1 MWRHRCKKTLYSPL
15 KFAVNLKI
23 HFFNCLPYWVF
34 IVVLGLS
41 LVAAYELIDLW
52 QEGSQFPDQGSNP
65 RPQHWKADSETV
77 DHQRSPLKIL

>member
-52 QEGSQFPDQGSNP
+52 QEGS
-65 RPQHWKADSETV
+65 
-77 DHQRSPLKIL
+77 